1 MKLYTVAWFD
11 NNEGDYYK
19 SVFPTKKERDSFA
32 MEIKGEHDVL
42 KVEEI
47 EFSTASRRA
56 LCETLF
62 YHLDVRG

>member
-1 MKLYTVAWFD
+1 MKLYTVTWFET
-11 NNEGDYYK
+11 NIEEYYK
-19 SVFPTKKERDSFA
+19 SVFPTKKERDSFVR
-32 MEIKGEHDVL
+32 EIKGEHDVL
-42 KVEEI
+42 SIGEI